1 MIYQFECS
9 EIKICR
15 DCPLCDACNEIYCA
29 ITQEIMP
36 RHALVSEKPKD
47 CPLKELK
54 PQEPCE
60 YCKGFYEPYNFIWE
74 YKTEKGDIRLHE
86 RVDTHYCPMCGRK
99 LGEK

>member
-1 MIYQFECS
+1 MNGCEFMRCALY
-9 EIKICR
+9 KDGICT
-15 DCPLCDACNEIYCA
+15 DE
-29 ITQEIMP
+29 QEWVNKETGEPMCKLNSSAMP
-36 RHALVSEKPKD
+36 KVEYDSLFPASK
-47 CPLKELK
+47 
-54 PQEPCE
+54 EPCG

>member
-1 MIYQFECS
+1 MQRSIRKLTREDKFARKY
-9 EIKICR
+9 
-15 DCPLCDACNEIYCA
+15 YCK
-29 ITQEIMP
+29 
-36 RHALVSEKPKD
+36 HAFPASK
-47 CPLKELK
+47 
-54 PQEPCE
+54 EPCE